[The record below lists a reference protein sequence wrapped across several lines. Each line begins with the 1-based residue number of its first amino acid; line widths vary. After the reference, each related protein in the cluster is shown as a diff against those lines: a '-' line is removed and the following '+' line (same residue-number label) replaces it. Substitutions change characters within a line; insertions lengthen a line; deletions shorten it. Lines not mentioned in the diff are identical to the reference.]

1 MTDGE
6 KPSERA
12 HEFGYTIADVASLAH
27 AASTVALAAEAPQL
41 WIFERHFSCDSFLD
55 CNAYPATHMSI
66 DEAMESRFWE
76 RVDVAVFGGAPP
88 SGGVQLRRGGTGI
101 PAGTEAAQN
110 ALAVVLEI
118 RPDSD
123 ATTGAGTLRLR
134 ADGAEEQVDPE
145 ALQAGLSSRLLGQ
158 KFGAPAAA
166 DLVRYEVRAA
176 VSGQLVSRVMCTR
189 LRSELHAE
197 GDARVAALE
206 AENARLRDDLHEAEK
221 GALRLKVAEREKEV
235 AERERD
241 VDRLRF
247 DADRRS
253 LEEALSER
261 NVALA
266 RAEARLAAAQQTI
279 QVLQSRLA
287 QSEKASRTAEK
298 NAECCAGCAP
308 VDSSAQNGAA
318 IDTKASKEPPRGRY
332 VVLSGDEVR
341 AWVEDLSH
349 ITKAAPA
356 TNTQPKSRAQSEE
369 GTASVLPRSLPRS
382 LPRTVPSSAPE
393 LINASESDA
402 SEEYVP
408 HPQNR

>member
-1 MTDGE
+1 M
-6 KPSERA
+6 
-12 HEFGYTIADVASLAH
+12 
-27 AASTVALAAEAPQL
+27 
-41 WIFERHFSCDSFLD
+41 
-55 CNAYPATHMSI
+55 
-66 DEAMESRFWE
+66 
-76 RVDVAVFGGAPP
+76 
-88 SGGVQLRRGGTGI
+88 
-101 PAGTEAAQN
+101 
-110 ALAVVLEI
+110 
-118 RPDSD
+118 
-123 ATTGAGTLRLR
+123 RLR

-176 VSGQLVSRVMCTR
+176 VSDQLVSRVMCS

-206 AENARLRDDLHEAEK
+206 AENARLRDDLREAEK
-221 GALRLKVAEREKEV
+221 GALRLEVAEREKEV

-308 VDSSAQNGAA
+308 IDSSTQNGAA
-318 IDTKASKEPPRGRY
+318 IDTKASKEHPRGRY

-369 GTASVLPRSLPRS
+369 GTASVLPRRLPRS
-382 LPRTVPSSAPE
+382 LPPTVPSSAPE